1 MVTLD
6 ELRKHVLDDAVELI
20 ETLGIVEPLVTNGRE
35 LEPVPHFLRQ
45 LLTRHII
52 LVSMR
57 LHENDCSGRTG
68 HTASID
74 SVLAFAF
81 KKAALSPADI
91 SKFRKDKD
99 TIKSGVEVDGFR
111 FSDLR
116 SFRNAELAHSLHL
129 HIPLFTHAGWHAI
142 HQFASGTYELVKEI
156 EIALI
161 AAGASCIRLLS
172 ADAYNHW
179 VTKGELFWRLQE

>member
-6 ELRKHVLDDAVELI
+6 ELRKHVLEDAVELI

-35 LEPVPHFLRQ
+35 LEPVPHLLRR

-57 LHENDCSGRTG
+57 LHENDCSGKTG

-74 SVLAFAF
+74 SVLKFASQ
-81 KKAALSPADI
+81 KAALSTAGI
-91 SKFRKDKD
+91 SKFRKDQDK
-99 TIKSGVEVDGFR
+99 IKNSVEVEGFK
-111 FSDLR
+111 FADLR
-116 SFRNAELAHSLHL
+116 SFRTAELAHSLHP
-129 HIPLFTHAGWHAI
+129 HTPLSTGVGWHVI
-142 HQFASGTYELVKEI
+142 HQFASGTYNLVKEI

-161 AAGASCIRLLS
+161 AAGASHIQLLS
-172 ADAYNHW
+172 ADAYDHW
-179 VTKGELFWRLQE
+179 ATKGELFWRQQG